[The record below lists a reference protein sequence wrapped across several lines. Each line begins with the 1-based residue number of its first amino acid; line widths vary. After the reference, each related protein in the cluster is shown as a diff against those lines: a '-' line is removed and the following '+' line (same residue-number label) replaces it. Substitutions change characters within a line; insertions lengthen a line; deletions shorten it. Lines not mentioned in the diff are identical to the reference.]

1 MLSWTCEN
9 FVSLFFFQDIGIKI
23 LTNAMVKKPVFC
35 FPSVSYMRGEWFAS
49 VISSLIWYEYF
60 ISLYIPICRIS
71 TQGTTTSQRNFISAL
86 EFVEFVKFVNWTS
99 RYNPQIFPW
108 DVDLGSRSSPVCM
121 LLYVD
126 FPFFFSLCY
135 WVNVLSST
143 VSLEWWPLIKQSQT
157 PSLHGRLAHFVHHLL
172 DSESPWILSSLPS
185 SLSL

>member
-1 MLSWTCEN
+1 MIKNIGQCAMLSWTCEN

-35 FPSVSYMRGEWFAS
+35 FPSVSYIFGEWFSS

-86 EFVEFVKFVNWTS
+86 EFVKFVNWTS
-99 RYNPQIFPW
+99 RYNPQIFPR

-121 LLYVD
+121 LLYVI
-126 FPFFFSLCY
+126 FHFSSVCVTESMFFL
-135 WVNVLSST
+135 L
-143 VSLEWWPLIKQSQT
+143 QSVW
-157 PSLHGRLAHFVHHLL
+157 SDDR
-172 DSESPWILSSLPS
+172 
-185 SLSL
+185 